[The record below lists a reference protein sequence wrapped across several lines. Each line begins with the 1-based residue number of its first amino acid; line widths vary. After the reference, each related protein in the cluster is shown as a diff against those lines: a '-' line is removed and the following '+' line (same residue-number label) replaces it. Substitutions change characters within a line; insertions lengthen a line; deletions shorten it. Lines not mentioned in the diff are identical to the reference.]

1 MNKLIKTL
9 LLLVLTPA
17 IIQAQDIHFSQFYNS
32 PLTLNPTLTGYM
44 NGNFRLGAIYRNQWR
59 EVTKPFV
66 TTSGSFDL
74 PIRKGFGDNDVMGVG
89 AVFFHDQSGT
99 VNLAT
104 VSVNVSFAYHKVL
117 GINKTHVLSIGIQ
130 GGYMQKKVDLSNAV
144 FADQMD
150 GSLTPV
156 NPSADAPNI
165 QNVSSEQLNIG
176 LSYAVKAGSRAN
188 IFIGG
193 SLFNLTK
200 PKQSF
205 FNGNDSRLPM
215 RIVGHSSVEIKVS
228 DKVSLIPSIIYMNQA
243 KTYEVNVGF
252 AMNYEFAKD
261 VSFLLG
267 GYYRG
272 GIDAAEPM
280 IGLSIKGFQV
290 AASYDVNIS
299 PLKAS
304 SNYKGA
310 FEVSL
315 LFVNKKKDLPREN
328 SIFFCPRF

>member
-117 GINKTHVLSIGIQ
+117 GINLMFFQLVFRVDICR
-130 GGYMQKKVDLSNAV
+130 KKW
-144 FADQMD
+144 
-150 GSLTPV
+150 TC
-156 NPSADAPNI
+156 
-165 QNVSSEQLNIG
+165 
-176 LSYAVKAGSRAN
+176 
-188 IFIGG
+188 
-193 SLFNLTK
+193 
-200 PKQSF
+200 
-205 FNGNDSRLPM
+205 PM
-215 RIVGHSSVEIKVS
+215 R
-228 DKVSLIPSIIYMNQA
+228 
-243 KTYEVNVGF
+243 
-252 AMNYEFAKD
+252 
-261 VSFLLG
+261 FLPT
-267 GYYRG
+267 RW
-272 GIDAAEPM
+272 M
-280 IGLSIKGFQV
+280 V
-290 AASYDVNIS
+290 H
-299 PLKAS
+299 
-304 SNYKGA
+304 
-310 FEVSL
+310 
-315 LFVNKKKDLPREN
+315 
-328 SIFFCPRF
+328 